1 MNRYCIPKCWVYSED
16 IAFDDGVLTIT
27 LPEDSSYTNGRRI
40 VLHLNQNI
48 PAETTINAL
57 VVIAIG
63 DGAVTY
69 PLINCRGQQVT
80 AAMMRQQYRYP
91 VHVVTTPT
99 GGSFVVDGGLCCAP
113 VANLPALTG
122 DVPDTTPDAPAE
134 GGAA

>member
-1 MNRYCIPKCWVYSED
+1 MNQYRIPKCWIYSED
-16 IAFDDGVLTIT
+16 VTFADGVLTIT
-27 LPEDSSYTNGRRI
+27 LPEDPTYANGRRF
-40 VLHLNQNI
+40 VLHLGQNI
-48 PAETTINAL
+48 PAETTIGAL

-63 DGAVTY
+63 DGTVTY

-80 AAMMRQQYRYP
+80 AAMLRQQYRYP

-122 DVPDTTPDAPAE
+122 DAPDTTPAAPVE